1 MHVTCVR
8 WMDHFSMSLET
19 KCQSSCHKITTEIA
33 RQRNNTAF
41 YTHCVHRKKKYC
53 TVVVVL
59 FFCLIL
65 MTVTNLGP
73 IVIGAACVLFLYLK
87 CIQYWKVQIKPS
99 YVYRLIDIFILR
111 KSGENNCQ
119 PNKKENVKKKNIW
132 NKTRTLLHSNRFFK
146 WQLAMLSISK

>member
-1 MHVTCVR
+1 
-8 WMDHFSMSLET
+8 MDHFSMSLET

-33 RQRNNTAF
+33 RQR
-41 YTHCVHRKKKYC
+41 KKYRILY
-53 TVVVVL
+53 TVSTEKKIL
-59 FFCLIL
+59 HCCCAAFFCLIL

-119 PNKKENVKKKNIW
+119 PNKKENVKN
-132 NKTRTLLHSNRFFK
+132 N
-146 WQLAMLSISK
+146 